1 MSDDTR
7 CLQHV
12 VPMADKDRCVQ
23 WMECD
28 VLDNGE
34 KGLFGR
40 TVDHFPSLFRSAD
53 RRVNMNKA
61 RDWWKKRSALQLA
74 LEDGRQHKYARSAM
88 GGRHQ
93 LVLKAI
99 SGRGRKLDAHW
110 DWLYPQLL
118 QEFERLRR
126 AGLKLSSRLLIDM
139 ATTMIEDSPHE
150 VFNKA
155 YRFGG
160 KTFSSLVTP
169 RRIQDFTERHNIVYR
184 KLKDKK
190 QVSNVKMAQIEQSV
204 THHLGT
210 LKRMFDDE
218 VLDPSQQFNMDESHF
233 VIDLDDSKTLDFRG
247 ADKVKYRSIVSDK
260 CTAMCYRT

>member
-1 MSDDTR
+1 
-7 CLQHV
+7 
-12 VPMADKDRCVQ
+12 MADKDRCVQ

-99 SGRGRKLDAHW
+99 SGCGRKLDAHW

-155 YRFGG
+155 TG
-160 KTFSSLVTP
+160 LV
-169 RRIQDFTERHNIVYR
+169 
-184 KLKDKK
+184 LKDKK
-190 QVSNVKMAQIEQSV
+190 QVSDVKMAQIEQSV

-247 ADKVKYRSIVSDK
+247 ADKAVKELRCACCFEVDRMQGF
-260 CTAMCYRT
+260 CAQC